1 MFISR
6 VTRTRSGNCYL
17 MLALP
22 KQVKAEFSWPES
34 GRGQGG
40 WLGAWEVYQ
49 NILEGLPWLV
59 QWFKNLPASAE
70 YTASIPYLVRFHRP
84 GSN

>member
-6 VTRTRSGNCYL
+6 GTRTSSGNCYL

-40 WLGAWEVYQ
+40 VAGSMG
-49 NILEGLPWLV
+49 GLSKHLRGTSLAGPVVQELV
-59 QWFKNLPASAE
+59 C
-70 YTASIPYLVRFHRP
+70 
-84 GSN
+84 